1 MIYPVVMA
9 GGTGSRLWPVSRDSL
24 PKQFVELLPGKPT
37 LFQQTLLR
45 LQGLE
50 KLAEPIVLCNEA
62 HRFLAAEQL
71 NDIAIEQAA
80 IILEPVV
87 RNTAPAV
94 ALAAMSALEKQKDA
108 VLLIL
113 AADHLIEKV
122 DVFHQAISRAVDAAE
137 QGQLVTFGIVPERPE
152 TGYGYI
158 RRAAPAGELFQVA
171 EFVEKPD
178 AARAQA
184 YLDSGDYYWN
194 SGMFVFRA
202 DSYLRELEAHAVEIF
217 NCCTKAFQDSQAEQL
232 FREIPESRFAESPSD
247 SIDYAV
253 MEKTANALVVPLAAD
268 WSDLGAWD
276 AIWDKAEKNADGN
289 VLAGDNLVH
298 QVKNSYI
305 HASSRLVTVAG
316 MEDAVVVET
325 ADSVLV
331 TNKASAQDV
340 KTLVELLRGNNR
352 SEVSLPHVVRRPWG
366 SYESLAEGP
375 GFQVKRI
382 IVKPGASLSL
392 QLHHHRAEH
401 WTVVSGK
408 AKVTNGDEVLSLQAD
423 QSTYIPVKVK
433 HRLENTGNEDVI
445 VIEVQ
450 CGSYLGEDDIERF
463 EDKYG
468 RIK

>member
-1 MIYPVVMA
+1 
-9 GGTGSRLWPVSRDSL
+9 
-24 PKQFVELLPGKPT
+24 
-37 LFQQTLLR
+37 
-45 LQGLE
+45 
-50 KLAEPIVLCNEA
+50 
-62 HRFLAAEQL
+62 
-71 NDIAIEQAA
+71 
-80 IILEPVV
+80 
-87 RNTAPAV
+87 
-94 ALAAMSALEKQKDA
+94 MSALEKQKDA

-122 DVFHQAISRAVDAAE
+122 DVFHQAISTAADAAE
-137 QGQLVTFGIVPERPE
+137 QGQLVTFGIVPERAE

-158 RRAAPAGELFQVA
+158 RRAAQAGELFQVA

-202 DSYLRELEAHAVEIF
+202 DSYLQELEAHAPQIF
-217 NCCTKAFQDSQAEQL
+217 NCCTKAFQDSRAEEL
-232 FREIPESRFAESPSD
+232 FREIPEGLFAESPSE

-253 MEKTANALVVPLAAD
+253 MEKTANALVVPLAAG

-276 AIWDKAEKNADGN
+276 AIWDKSEKDAAGN

-382 IVKPGASLSL
+382 IVKPGASLSCSCTITG
-392 QLHHHRAEH
+392 Q
-401 WTVVSGK
+401 
-408 AKVTNGDEVLSLQAD
+408 
-423 QSTYIPVKVK
+423 
-433 HRLENTGNEDVI
+433 NTGLLSAVK
-445 VIEVQ
+445 Q
-450 CGSYLGEDDIERF
+450 
-463 EDKYG
+463 K
-468 RIK
+468 

>member
-1 MIYPVVMA
+1 
-9 GGTGSRLWPVSRDSL
+9 
-24 PKQFVELLPGKPT
+24 
-37 LFQQTLLR
+37 
-45 LQGLE
+45 
-50 KLAEPIVLCNEA
+50 
-62 HRFLAAEQL
+62 
-71 NDIAIEQAA
+71 
-80 IILEPVV
+80 
-87 RNTAPAV
+87 
-94 ALAAMSALEKQKDA
+94 
-108 VLLIL
+108 
-113 AADHLIEKV
+113 
-122 DVFHQAISRAVDAAE
+122 
-137 QGQLVTFGIVPERPE
+137 
-152 TGYGYI
+152 
-158 RRAAPAGELFQVA
+158 
-171 EFVEKPD
+171 
-178 AARAQA
+178 
-184 YLDSGDYYWN
+184 
-194 SGMFVFRA
+194 
-202 DSYLRELEAHAVEIF
+202 
-217 NCCTKAFQDSQAEQL
+217 
-232 FREIPESRFAESPSD
+232 
-247 SIDYAV
+247 
-253 MEKTANALVVPLAAD
+253 
-268 WSDLGAWD
+268 
-276 AIWDKAEKNADGN
+276 
-289 VLAGDNLVH
+289 
-298 QVKNSYI
+298 
-305 HASSRLVTVAG
+305 

-340 KTLVELLRGNNR
+340 KTLVELLKGNNR

>member
-1 MIYPVVMA
+1 MA

-158 RRAAPAGELFQVA
+158 QRAAPTGELFQVA

-202 DSYLRELEAHAVEIF
+202 DSYLRELEVHAPEILVA
-217 NCCTKAFQDSQAEQL
+217 CRDSYLTKSLDSSFDFIRIDAEKFSQ
-232 FREIPESRFAESPSD
+232 SPSV

-331 TNKASAQDV
+331 TNKASVQDV

-408 AKVTNGDEVLSLQAD
+408 AKVIKGDNELFLESN
-423 QSTYIPVKVK
+423 QSTYIPPETM
-433 HRLENTGNEDVI
+433 HRLENPESNELI
-445 VIEVQ
+445 IIEIQ